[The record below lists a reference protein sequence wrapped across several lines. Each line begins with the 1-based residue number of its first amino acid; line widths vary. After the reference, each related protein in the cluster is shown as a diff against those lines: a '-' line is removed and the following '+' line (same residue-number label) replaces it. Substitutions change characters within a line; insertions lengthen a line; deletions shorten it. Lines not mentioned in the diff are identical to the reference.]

1 MTDEALRASKWRWRK
16 PIPPT
21 NVGNEEPDQVDDD
34 DEIMLEKLEEE
45 MADDYSDEEE
55 GDILHINQV
64 TPPRLDSNI

>member
-1 MTDEALRASKWRWRK
+1 MTDEALRASKWQWRK

-34 DEIMLEKLEEE
+34 DEIILEKLEEE

-64 TPPRLDSNI
+64 TPPRLD